1 MSIGWQ
7 TPDEAHT
14 QCGEQRRCG
23 RTIII
28 HHPLRFRRLQ
38 KNGRQCKGE
47 RSIKNLNINIMA
59 LPMSSYHVLREHID
73 RIRKADENHCR
84 HMWDEYKQDA
94 LNEFIDALAD
104 LATDVEFSILKKEM
118 PQEEKERLEKL
129 EYEEWI
135 KEEVEM

>member
-1 MSIGWQ
+1 
-7 TPDEAHT
+7 
-14 QCGEQRRCG
+14 
-23 RTIII
+23 
-28 HHPLRFRRLQ
+28 
-38 KNGRQCKGE
+38 
-47 RSIKNLNINIMA
+47 MA
-59 LPMSSYHVLREHID
+59 LSMSSYHVLREHID
-73 RIRKADENHCR
+73 RIRKADENHRR

>member
-1 MSIGWQ
+1 
-7 TPDEAHT
+7 
-14 QCGEQRRCG
+14 
-23 RTIII
+23 
-28 HHPLRFRRLQ
+28 
-38 KNGRQCKGE
+38 
-47 RSIKNLNINIMA
+47 
-59 LPMSSYHVLREHID
+59 
-73 RIRKADENHCR
+73 
-84 HMWDEYKQDA
+84 MWDEYKQDA

>member
-1 MSIGWQ
+1 
-7 TPDEAHT
+7 
-14 QCGEQRRCG
+14 
-23 RTIII
+23 
-28 HHPLRFRRLQ
+28 
-38 KNGRQCKGE
+38 
-47 RSIKNLNINIMA
+47 
-59 LPMSSYHVLREHID
+59 MSSYHVLREHID

-135 KEEVEM
+135 KEEVEMSKKVYTFDARLVDAGRTAGIHQQKRKTHVFLHHVNGNSTFDNHFRGMDPPM